1 MYGNTVG
8 ELRVIIELEGGM
20 TYTIFQETGD
30 KGIGWKSAVRDI
42 DYNVKYRV
50 GEACVFC

>member
-1 MYGNTVG
+1 MG

-30 KGIGWKSAVRDI
+30 KGIGWKSVVRDI

-50 GEACVFC
+50 GEAYVFC